1 VTKDKGMVALNWLVN
16 DQALTMKDQL
26 VLGILDHILMGSRY
40 ALPPSL
46 SASFLYKRLIES
58 GLGESVIGGGLDDTL
73 LQNTFSVGLKGVKE
87 EDFPK
92 VPPFPTSLPPSL
104 PATTCVL
111 SLFKH
116 SPST

>member
-46 SASFLYKRLIES
+46 
-58 GLGESVIGGGLDDTL
+58 
-73 LQNTFSVGLKGVKE
+73 
-87 EDFPK
+87 
-92 VPPFPTSLPPSL
+92 PPSFCL
-104 PATTCVL
+104 CIPR
-111 SLFKH
+111 H
-116 SPST
+116 